1 MQPAGT
7 LATGTVTMPAAPAD
21 GMTITVESTQQITA
35 LTVQGNAGQSL
46 VNGTQTLRP
55 NQPYSWVYRLSNTTW
70 YPFAGATN
78 SQIVSDVAQNSTS
91 GTSIDFTG
99 IPSWVKRITVMM
111 KGVSTN
117 GTSFYAVRVRVGGS
131 PVSTNYSGAVGSIYE
146 TENIAINGSTSEIP
160 IQALAPVA
168 GSSMTGVLTLSKM
181 NETGPVW
188 AYSGTMYIP
197 GGAATLMSY
206 IAGVV
211 TLSGAVDGI
220 QITTTGGANTF
231 DAGTINI
238 LYE

>member
-1 MQPAGT
+1 MSSVIISGDTSGAI
-7 LATGTVTMPAAPAD
+7 TVSAPAVS
-21 GMTITVESTQQITA
+21 GTNTLTLQAATA
-35 LTVQGNAGQSL
+35 TSA
-46 VNGTQTLRP
+46 VNTLETAK
-55 NQPYSWVYRLSNTTW
+55 L
-70 YPFAGATN
+70 
-78 SQIVSDVAQNSTS
+78 STS
-91 GTSIDFTG
+91 GTTIDFTG
-99 IPSWVKRITVMM
+99 LPAWMKRITVMFN
-111 KGVSTN
+111 GVSTN

-146 TENIAINGSTSEIP
+146 TENIAINSSSSEIP
-160 IQALAPVA
+160 IQAIAPVA

-197 GGAATLMSY
+197 GGAVSLMSY
-206 IAGVV
+206 IAGIV

-238 LYE
+238 LYEG

>member
-1 MQPAGT
+1 MGMSVIIDGSASVTINDGSVLGITSGT
-7 LATGTVTMPAAPAD
+7 AVA
-21 GMTITVESTQQITA
+21 ST
-35 LTVQGNAGQSL
+35 L
-46 VNGTQTLRP
+46 
-55 NQPYSWVYRLSNTTW
+55 
-70 YPFAGATN
+70 
-78 SQIVSDVAQNSTS
+78 

-111 KGVSTN
+111 NGVSTN

-131 PVSTNYSGAVGSIYE
+131 PVSTNYSGAAGSIYE
-146 TENIAINGSTSEIP
+146 TENIAVNGSTSEIP

-197 GGAATLMSY
+197 GGANSLMSY

-211 TLSGAVDGI
+211 TLSGAVDGV

-231 DAGTINI
+231 DAGSINI
-238 LYE
+238 LYEG